1 MIQWAAVKY
10 WGFLLIA
17 ILAEV
22 VGTAFLRLS
31 DGFSKLAPS
40 LVVVFGFGLSFY
52 FLSLTL
58 KVIPIGVAYA
68 VWSGLGLVL
77 ISLIGWKIFG
87 EKLGAASLL
96 GIALILAGVIIL
108 HFSTHPPPH

>member
-1 MIQWAAVKY
+1 MKY
-10 WGFLLIA
+10 WGFLLVA
-17 ILAEV
+17 IIAEV
-22 VGTAFLRLS
+22 IGTAFLRQS
-31 DGFSKLAPS
+31 EGFSKLAPS
-40 LVVVFGFGLSFY
+40 LAVVVGFGLSFY

-58 KVIPIGVAYA
+58 KVIPVGIAYA

-77 ISLIGWKIFG
+77 ISLIGWKVFG

-108 HFSTHPPPH
+108 HFSTKTPPH